1 MWEHFL
7 IIVHLLASDVRLPFQ
22 LNGSLA
28 AVTESFVPEVHT
40 PVVAGPHAFSAPEPA
55 PLPIASSKKKKHT
68 IQADRA
74 LLLDADSAEVLF
86 AKNADEPAPVASI
99 VKLATALVTLEQAE
113 SLDQVLTVP
122 KSINGLEEASTIA
135 GFKVGEKVDVETLL
149 EALLVASANDA
160 ALTLAEG
167 LAGSEKKFVALM
179 NEKAA
184 ELGLSNTT
192 FANATG
198 LDAEKNQSTARDV
211 AFLLKSALRE
221 PLIRQYTSQNDA
233 TIRTANGNSYY
244 LKATNKLLSES
255 DLEIVGGKTGNTD
268 LAGAS
273 VVVMARAAG
282 RTMIA
287 VILSSQDRFGE
298 AQSLVQYGAEQFV
311 WPGSVGETRF
321 AEEKETDFG
330 G

>member
-7 IIVHLLASDVRLPFQ
+7 IIVHLLATDVRLPFQ
-22 LNGSLA
+22 LNGSTSA
-28 AVTESFVPEVHT
+28 ATEHFVAPAHAPIVADAHT
-40 PVVAGPHAFSAPEPA
+40 ITVPEPA
-55 PLPIASSKKKKHT
+55 PLPIASSKKSKHI
-68 IQADRA
+68 IQAQRA
-74 LLLDADSAEVLF
+74 MLLDADSAEVLF
-86 AKNADEPAPVASI
+86 AKNADEAAPVASI
-99 VKLATALVTLEQAE
+99 VKLATALVTLDEAK

-122 KSINGLEEASTIA
+122 KSINALEEGSTLA
-135 GFKVGEKVDVETLL
+135 GFKVGEKVEVETLL

-179 NEKAA
+179 NEKAK
-184 ELGLSNTT
+184 ELGLASTT

-211 AFLLKSALRE
+211 AFLLMTALRE
-221 PLIRQYTSQNDA
+221 PLIRQYTSQSDT
-233 TIRTANGNSYY
+233 TIRTASGGSYY

-255 DLEIVGGKTGNTD
+255 SLEIVGGKTGNTD

-273 VVVMARAAG
+273 VVIMAHAAG
-282 RTMIA
+282 RNLIA
-287 VILSSQDRFGE
+287 VVLSSEDRFGE
-298 AQSLVQYGAEQFV
+298 AEALVQYGAEQFV